1 MKRKKN
7 LKMYQIKKICEI
19 ALNRDQSISLM
30 NASDKTQGGFHK
42 IRRMVNT
49 RSSINFHIGDSW
61 SLTVPLV
68 NLDAH
73 SCYLKLSMGWISRAT
88 RSSQL
93 FDVKDHQKLASEFEY

>member
-49 RSSINFHIGDSW
+49 RSSINFHIGDS
-61 SLTVPLV
+61 
-68 NLDAH
+68 
-73 SCYLKLSMGWISRAT
+73 
-88 RSSQL
+88 
-93 FDVKDHQKLASEFEY
+93 

>member
-30 NASDKTQGGFHK
+30 NASDKTQGGFHT

-49 RSSINFHIGDSW
+49 RSSINFHIGDS
-61 SLTVPLV
+61 
-68 NLDAH
+68 
-73 SCYLKLSMGWISRAT
+73 
-88 RSSQL
+88 
-93 FDVKDHQKLASEFEY
+93 